1 MWTNTRS
8 AQVELSANGEK
19 QNRYKSLVINH
30 VLNSKELSQGRAFST
45 ETSTTDRFQVLPLS
59 GQSHISPPCSVL
71 VKSNM
76 LSHDFCL
83 VQP

>member
-8 AQVELSANGEK
+8 APVEANGEE
-19 QNRYKSLVINH
+19 QNPYKSLVMNH

-45 ETSTTDRFQVLPLS
+45 VTSTTDRFQVLPLS
-59 GQSHISPPCSVL
+59 GQSHISPSCSVL